1 MALARPLFMR
11 CCMTYLSDIDSLWGL
26 LKQLFIGSGNTLL
39 LFGVTI
45 VLSIPLGFFIC
56 KGSTSRVRPLR
67 WITNVYVLVM
77 RGTPLMLQILFV
89 YFGLSKIFLIP
100 RMVAAIVA
108 LTINYAAYFSEI
120 FRGGIQSM
128 EVGQYEAADVL
139 GLTRAQTMRKIIL
152 PQMIKRVL
160 PAMGN
165 EVINLVKDTALVSII
180 AVDDLLK
187 FAHSAVMRTSDFTPF
202 IIAALFYLLM
212 NTVVTRVLRQIEKH
226 FAYYR

>member
-1 MALARPLFMR
+1 
-11 CCMTYLSDIDSLWGL
+11 MTYLTNWDNMWGL
-26 LKQLFIGSGNTLL
+26 LKSLFKGSGNTLL

-45 VLSIPLGFFIC
+45 ILAIPLGFLVC
-56 KGSTSRVRPLR
+56 KGSTSRFRVLR
-67 WITNVYVLVM
+67 GVTGVYVLIM

-100 RMVAAIVA
+100 RMIAAILS

-139 GLTRAQTMRKIIL
+139 GLTRAQAMRRIIL

-165 EVINLVKDTALVSII
+165 EIINLVKDTALVSII

-187 FAHSAVMRTSDFTPF
+187 FANSAAMRTSSFVPF
-202 IIAALFYLLM
+202 VVAAIFYLVM
-212 NTVVTRVLRQIEKH
+212 NAVVTKVLRLIEQH